1 MNPNEYRDNMLI
13 NLGMS
18 LSSEN
23 EFYSNDNSKY
33 NKSILE
39 GSVTIKGENI
49 PLIKSDNNYNGL
61 TGATTRTKNKYISQS
76 NNILSTF
83 DYVGTP
89 QLLVEL
95 LEKYA
100 GESVKYFS
108 NKIDMSIE
116 TLNLMGT
123 LISRTINNYS
133 MNLNNYYS
141 IHDSNLNT
149 IHQNR
154 VEQEN
159 NLNMRDMM
167 MDSNKPVKLKATTT
181 TYESFVTG
189 MPVSHTTYTD
199 ETNHYEERMNIA
211 NRMANNSSI
220 AFNNE
225 VDAMDKED
233 ANLERKLK
241 KLVVDTIDDFNNK
254 LIDIIV
260 SKNSEYF
267 TKNNYATKEY
277 WKNKCNDVKDEDLP
291 ALTKALTF
299 YKININDLIEP
310 ELINNIVD
318 YYLQNHAEYQ
328 GNDLKLYLKVN
339 HLDKL
344 DLDKIPDLYTALTC
358 NFDHVFVHRTS
369 ISEED
374 KTLINNCMYL
384 TEEQKEKLIKMYEHR
399 AMHAFSNHHTIKY
412 DDRKY
417 KRKGL
422 STKTKK
428 ILIIIGVIVLIIILL
443 KIFGKYIKAFLVSIE
458 LWDFLSGFPWILATP
473 IILPPILGIGYLLH
487 DWINE

>member
-1 MNPNEYRDNMLI
+1 MNSNEYRDNMLI

-18 LSSEN
+18 LSGDN
-23 EFYSNDNSKY
+23 LFYGNDNTIY
-33 NKSILE
+33 NKDIHE
-39 GSVTIKGENI
+39 GDVTIKGEVI
-49 PLIKSDNNYNGL
+49 PLIKTDNNYTRL
-61 TGATTRTKNKYISQS
+61 TGAIEKAKSRYINEANK
-76 NNILSTF
+76 ILSSC

-108 NKIDMSIE
+108 NKIDMSAE
-116 TLNLMGT
+116 TLNLIGT
-123 LISRTINNYS
+123 LIGRTLNTYS
-133 MNLNNYYS
+133 TNLNNYYN
-141 IHDSNLNT
+141 IHDKNLDT

-159 NLNMRDMM
+159 DLNMRDMM
-167 MDSNKPVKLKATTT
+167 MESNKPVKLKATTT

-225 VDAMDKED
+225 VDAMNRED
-233 ANLERKLK
+233 ANLESNLK
-241 KLVVDTIDDFNNK
+241 KLVNNVINDFNNK
-254 LIDIIV
+254 LVDIIM

-267 TKNNYATKEY
+267 TKNNYASKDY
-277 WKNKCNDVKDEDLP
+277 WINKCQNLNEEDLEK
-291 ALTKALTF
+291 LTKALEF
-299 YKININDLIEP
+299 YKIDINELLEP
-310 ELINNIVD
+310 KLINNIVD
-318 YYLQNHAEYQ
+318 YYFKNHAEYK
-328 GNDLKLYLKVN
+328 GNDLDVYLKVN

-344 DLDKIPDLYTALTC
+344 KLDKIPNLYTAITC
-358 NFDHVFVHRTS
+358 SFDDIFNNKTE
-369 ISEED
+369 IIEED
-374 KTLINNCMYL
+374 KALINNCMYL
-384 TEEQKEKLIKMYEHR
+384 KEEQKSNLLSMYEHR
-399 AMHAFSNHHTIKY
+399 IMRKKAPLKTIKY
-412 DDRKY
+412 SEPKYRRKS
-417 KRKGL
+417 L

-428 ILIIIGVIVLIIILL
+428 IFIIIGVIVLIIILL

-473 IILPPILGIGYLLH
+473 IILPVLLGVFYLLR